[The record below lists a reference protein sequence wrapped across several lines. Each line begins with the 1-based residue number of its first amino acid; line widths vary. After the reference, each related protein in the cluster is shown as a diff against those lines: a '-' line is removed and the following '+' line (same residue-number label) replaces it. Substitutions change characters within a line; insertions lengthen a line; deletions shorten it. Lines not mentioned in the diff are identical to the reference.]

1 MKADGELVD
10 YLFCDLAFI
19 FCVRGHVYEVS
30 FPDLGGQNK
39 LPIQLRMQGIS
50 VENYNMYMLAQQQQQ
65 PLPRKQTN
73 SQYELN
79 FQKIDE
85 LCDFFSRR
93 VVSEPYDAFKI
104 ASFVTLLLMPI

>member
-1 MKADGELVD
+1 MN
-10 YLFCDLAFI
+10 
-19 FCVRGHVYEVS
+19 YEVI

-73 SQYELN
+73 RQ
-79 FQKIDE
+79 DE
-85 LCDFFSRR
+85 LKF
-93 VVSEPYDAFKI
+93 
-104 ASFVTLLLMPI
+104 